1 MGAAVLGVPVKP
13 TIKEVN
19 SDGMVVKTLIRSNL
33 WEVQT
38 PQVGCSQH
46 IVACMLVR
54 IFLLNRCVCDF
65 VPILTRA
72 SLIAQISFASYLT
85 SIS

>member
-19 SDGMVVKTLIRSNL
+19 SDGMVVKTLIRANL

-38 PQVGCSQH
+38 PQVGCSRR
-46 IVACMLVR
+46 IVSCMLVR
-54 IFLLNRCVCDF
+54 IFLLKRCVCDF

-72 SLIAQISFASYLT
+72 SLIAQISFSSCKT
-85 SIS
+85 SMS